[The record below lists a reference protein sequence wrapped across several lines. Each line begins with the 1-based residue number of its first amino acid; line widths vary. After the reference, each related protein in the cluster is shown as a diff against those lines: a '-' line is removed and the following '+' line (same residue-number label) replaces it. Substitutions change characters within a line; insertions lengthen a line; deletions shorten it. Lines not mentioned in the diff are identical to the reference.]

1 MAVTRAKVVAK
12 VGASADRVWNEIAP
26 FNNLPAI
33 MGGVVSKSTLD
44 RKGVVRALKIK
55 GQRGT
60 LYERLLKYDS
70 ATRAMSYDIID
81 DPDDLVPFIDYT
93 ATIRVKPA
101 SRRSCTVEWSSRFV
115 PKRGHTKAE
124 CVEFVEAIYN
134 GGIEGTKAVLGLG
147 KRGAGKKA

>member
-12 VGASADRVWNEIAP
+12 VDASADRVWNEIAP

-33 MGGVVSKSTLD
+33 MGGTVSKSTLD
-44 RKGVVRALKIK
+44 SKGVVRALKIK
-55 GQRGT
+55 GRRGT

-70 ATRAMSYDIID
+70 ATRVMSYDIID
-81 DPDDLVPFIDYT
+81 DPDDLVPFTDYT

-101 SRRSCTVEWSSRFV
+101 SSRSCTVEWSSRFV
-115 PKRGHTKAE
+115 PKPDHTKAE

-134 GGIEGTKAVLGLG
+134 GGIDGTRTVLGLG
-147 KRGAGKKA
+147 GRGAGKKT